1 MGLKLLESQLCF
13 LLLLGL
19 LLKVPSFQV
28 PPGLTPS
35 RWFIIQHI
43 RNSTTI
49 QCNAAMLGVNRYTR
63 RCKDIN
69 TFLHTRFANVVKECY
84 NRDTNCKNE
93 RTICHDSSSQVSITY
108 CNLTTPSANYIKCRY
123 QTTHDVKSYTVAC
136 DSRTP
141 QDKLTYPVV
150 VVHLDG
156 IF

>member
-1 MGLKLLESQLCF
+1 MGLKLLESQLCL

-19 LLKVPSFQV
+19 LLMVASFQI

-35 RWFIIQHI
+35 EWFEIQHI
-43 RNSTTI
+43 RNSAPM

-69 TFLHTRFANVVKECY
+69 TFLHTRFANVVNECY
-84 NRDTNCKNE
+84 NRNTNCRNG
-93 RTICHDSSSQVSITY
+93 RTNCHDSSSQVSITY
-108 CNLTTPSANYIKCRY
+108 CNLTTPSANYKQCRY
-123 QTTHDVKSYTVAC
+123 QTTHEMKSYTVAC
-136 DSRTP
+136 DNRTP

-150 VVHLDG
+150 PVHLDG